1 MAVWEEY
8 MGASNISKQ
17 DLVSKAWP
25 VTRSTMPSKTAAK
38 VHDAPVKPT
47 VADGSSTVPFNWP
60 EEITYLTDITFTQA
74 VTDEQK
80 QALGRTTTD
89 LELHAKLT
97 PTQLSLISTNTAI
110 TTIANLAHP
119 ANGQRGLFAARH
131 LAPDTLVCI
140 YLGLVHQN
148 SLSDTDPR
156 SDYDLSLDREIGL
169 SVDSSRMGNES
180 RCANDYRG
188 IAERPNAEFRDCFV
202 KVPCAKRA
210 GGTKWERRVGI
221 FVLSAGKAGLR
232 AKGIKEGEE
241 ILLSYGKGFWESRKV
256 TNHDNANAA

>member
-1 MAVWEEY
+1 MAVWEDY
-8 MGASNISKQ
+8 FGAREVVKP
-17 DLVSKAWP
+17 DLVSKAP
-25 VTRSTMPSKTAAK
+25 VSPLANMPSKSATR
-38 VHDAPVKPT
+38 PQKPT
-47 VADGSSTVPFNWP
+47 ANPTGTGDHAGVPGNWP
-60 EEITYLTDITFTQA
+60 EEITYLTDITFTPA

-80 QALGRTTTD
+80 QALGRTTKD

-97 PTQLSLISTNTAI
+97 PTQLSLIRSNTAI
-110 TTIANLAHP
+110 TTITGPSHP
-119 ANGQRGLFAARH
+119 ANGQRGLFAVRD
-131 LAPDTLVCI
+131 LAPDTLVCL
-140 YLGLVHQN
+140 YLGQVHQN
-148 SLSDTDPR
+148 SLSDTDPK

-169 SVDSSRMGNES
+169 SIDAARMGNES

-188 IAERPNAEFRDCFV
+188 IAQRPNAEFRDCFV

-232 AKGIKEGEE
+232 AKGIREGEE

-256 TNHDNANAA
+256 NES